1 MLGVVIIKFLA
12 LLYLLKIS
20 SWERHLLCSKAMVS
34 LILII
39 LCRSVPADLSA
50 PTSSSGVAV
59 QQLGDREERGSGGE
73 REEATSSQGDGI

>member
-1 MLGVVIIKFLA
+1 
-12 LLYLLKIS
+12 
-20 SWERHLLCSKAMVS
+20 MVS

-59 QQLGDREERGSGGE
+59 QQLGDREDRGSGGE